1 MSRKEEDIAKIL
13 LPALEALEDAA
24 ILLSE
29 KMDVIAANARALA
42 DFPGL
47 EEGAPLSQAFGQ
59 KLLLEALRSV
69 AAGERQVET
78 RQIELY
84 EPFHRRL
91 NVRAVRLSGT
101 EEDASRPRAILLLLR
116 DISEEERL
124 ARTRMAFIA
133 SASHE
138 LRTPVSAIL
147 GLVETL
153 RGPARDDAAA
163 RERFLE
169 MMHAQARRMTRLID
183 DMLSLSRIEAM
194 RHEPPSGTVDLVPVL
209 QTVVHDLADRAQET
223 GVKIETVIE
232 EERALLRGDVG
243 QLEQILPNL
252 LENAITYGGSGG
264 RVRLR
269 LRRRRTRRGLPYF
282 AISVRDWG
290 PGIEKKHIP
299 HLTERFYR
307 VDKQASRNRGGTGLG
322 LAIVKHLVQRHRGR
336 LKIDSEP
343 GKGALFTVR
352 LPALREKDSMK

>member
-1 MSRKEEDIAKIL
+1 MPRENDIARL
-13 LPALEALEDAA
+13 MLPVLEALEDAA
-24 ILLSE
+24 ILLSANLE
-29 KMDVIAANARALA
+29 VIAANARALA

-47 EEGAPLSQAFGQ
+47 EEGTSVSQAFGQ
-59 KLLLEALRSV
+59 KLLLEALCSA
-69 AAGERQVET
+69 AAGQRRVET
-78 RQIELY
+78 RQVELY
-84 EPFHRRL
+84 EPFRRRL
-91 NVRAVRLSGT
+91 NVRAVGLPDT
-101 EEDASRPRAILLLLR
+101 EESTSRPRAILLLLR

-194 RHEPPSGTVDLVPVL
+194 RHEPPSDTVDLVL
-209 QTVVHDLADRAQET
+209 ALRTVVRDLADKAREA
-223 GVKIETVIE
+223 GVKIETVFE
-232 EERALLRGDVG
+232 EDRALVRGDAG
-243 QLEQILPNL
+243 QLEQIFRNL

-282 AISVRDWG
+282 AVSVRDWG

-307 VDKQASRNRGGTGLG
+307 VDKQTSRNRGGTGLG

-336 LKIDSEP
+336 LRIESKP

-352 LPALREKDSMK
+352 LPASQERDRRA

>member
-1 MSRKEEDIAKIL
+1 MPNRDDCIRTL
-13 LPALEALEDAA
+13 MPVLEALESAA
-24 ILLSE
+24 VLLSTSLE
-29 KMDVIAANARALA
+29 VVAANARALA
-42 DFPGL
+42 DFPGV
-47 EEGAPLSQAFGQ
+47 EEGAPISQAFGQ
-59 KLLLEALRSV
+59 KILYDALQTV
-69 AAGERQVET
+69 AAGEHPVET

-84 EPFHRRL
+84 QPFRRRL
-91 NVRAVRLSGT
+91 NARIIGVPGIG
-101 EEDASRPRAILLLLR
+101 EDTPRPCAILLLLR

-163 RERFLE
+163 RDQFLE
-169 MMHAQARRMTRLID
+169 MMHTQARRMTRLID

-194 RHEPPSGTVDLVPVL
+194 RHEPPSETVDLVPVL
-209 QTVVHDLADRAQET
+209 RTVARDLADKAREA
-223 GVKIETVIE
+223 GVKIETVFE
-232 EERALLRGDVG
+232 EDRALVRGDAG
-243 QLEQILPNL
+243 QLEQIFRNL
-252 LENAITYGGSGG
+252 LENAIIHGGSGG
-264 RVRLR
+264 RVRVR
-269 LRRRRTRRGLPYF
+269 LRRRKTRRGLPYF
-282 AISVRDWG
+282 AVSVRDWG
-290 PGIEKKHIP
+290 PGIDKKHIP

-343 GKGALFTVR
+343 GKGALFTIR
-352 LPALREKDSMK
+352 LPAVSGRERPE